1 MNMAPDA
8 YVDMILDN
16 YSASGNTSVLKD
28 VVFGP
33 ESENLEILISV
44 SSKNGSLT
52 VTVGNGPDIDQVPG
66 IIPPILQEVAQL
78 LAEAEW
84 ED

>member
-1 MNMAPDA
+1 MTPPDA

-16 YSASGNTSVLKD
+16 YAASGNTSILKD
-28 VVFGP
+28 VIFGP

-44 SSKNGSLT
+44 SGKDGTLT
-52 VTVGNGPDIDQVPG
+52 VTVGNGPELNDVPVV
-66 IIPPILQEVAQL
+66 IPPILQEVGQL